1 MNAISPVV
9 TMAGLEFGGVIAG
22 SLVIE
27 NVFAWPGLGRLVI
40 IAIHGR
46 DYPVIQGYIL
56 LTMTGFIICNF
67 IAETVCMRVSRRWGC
82 NGKYTFWFAEKISAF
97 FNMFFMG
104 NRILLFSCGDI

>member
-1 MNAISPVV
+1 MEAYIYERNI
-9 TMAGLEFGGVIAG
+9 TCRDYGRTEFGGVIAG

-67 IAETVCMRVSRRWGC
+67 IAETVCMRVRRRWG
-82 NGKYTFWFAEKISAF
+82 
-97 FNMFFMG
+97 
-104 NRILLFSCGDI
+104 